1 MGGACGA
8 PRFLGIYLM
17 SKMHTK
23 TIQKI
28 QKAYIKTYEKDVK
41 IYKDIENSQGTLLL
55 QKCRPL
61 YIGILQCFGIL
72 EYRNLGLWGGQEI
85 CICIN
90 VYSPFGSDRPADC
103 SKYIAEAQLKARISE
118 LKLGNFI
125 DFSWILESPGGH
137 FGTSGASRRT
147 SWFQV
152 PPGTDPAWTLPG
164 PSRRA
169 SWRLPELILG
179 PT

>member
-8 PRFLGIYLM
+8 PRLLGIYLI

-61 YIGILQCFGIL
+61 YIYKNIHIHEFPKNAIKTNIKM
-72 EYRNLGLWGGQEI
+72 YII
-85 CICIN
+85 C
-90 VYSPFGSDRPADC
+90 
-103 SKYIAEAQLKARISE
+103 KMLLKPI
-118 LKLGNFI
+118 
-125 DFSWILESPGGH
+125 
-137 FGTSGASRRT
+137 
-147 SWFQV
+147 
-152 PPGTDPAWTLPG
+152 
-164 PSRRA
+164 
-169 SWRLPELILG
+169 
-179 PT
+179 

>member
-1 MGGACGA
+1 MV
-8 PRFLGIYLM
+8 Y
-17 SKMHTK
+17 
-23 TIQKI
+23 
-28 QKAYIKTYEKDVK
+28 
-41 IYKDIENSQGTLLL
+41 
-55 QKCRPL
+55 
-61 YIGILQCFGIL
+61 
-72 EYRNLGLWGGQEI
+72 GGQEI

-90 VYSPFGSDRPADC
+90 VYSPFGSDRPADF

-137 FGTSGASRRT
+137 FGTSEASRRA
-147 SWFQV
+147 SWLQV
-152 PPGTDPAWTLPG
+152 PPRTLPG
-164 PSRRA
+164 PCLDPRRTSRRT

>member
-8 PRFLGIYLM
+8 PRLLGIYLI

-61 YIGILQCFGIL
+61 Y
-72 EYRNLGLWGGQEI
+72 
-85 CICIN
+85 
-90 VYSPFGSDRPADC
+90 
-103 SKYIAEAQLKARISE
+103 ARSCE
-118 LKLGNFI
+118 KNC
-125 DFSWILESPGGH
+125 H
-137 FGTSGASRRT
+137 GT
-147 SWFQV
+147 
-152 PPGTDPAWTLPG
+152 P
-164 PSRRA
+164 
-169 SWRLPELILG
+169 
-179 PT
+179 

>member
-8 PRFLGIYLM
+8 PRLLGIYLI

-61 YIGILQCFGIL
+61 YVLFCF
-72 EYRNLGLWGGQEI
+72 
-85 CICIN
+85 
-90 VYSPFGSDRPADC
+90 V
-103 SKYIAEAQLKARISE
+103 
-118 LKLGNFI
+118 
-125 DFSWILESPGGH
+125 
-137 FGTSGASRRT
+137 
-147 SWFQV
+147 
-152 PPGTDPAWTLPG
+152 
-164 PSRRA
+164 
-169 SWRLPELILG
+169 
-179 PT
+179 